1 MTQQQS
7 INIDSKKLFN
17 LGANMMVA
25 GFVNQ
30 TPENAKKLFKD
41 LKQGDALRTGELSSQ
56 NSCFKIPV
64 KLQLD
69 RSEYRGQFNF
79 PNFELSLKAMLQKF
93 QTEVRKDKELKELRT
108 LTNETTGGILFN
120 LPSGVEING
129 NVNVLMMAVEPMADC
144 IVIKLMFVNPDQFAV

>member
-41 LKQGDALRTGELSSQ
+41 LKQGDALRTG
-56 NSCFKIPV
+56 
-64 KLQLD
+64 
-69 RSEYRGQFNF
+69 SEYRGQFNF

>member
-41 LKQGDALRTGELSSQ
+41 LKQGDALRTG
-56 NSCFKIPV
+56 
-64 KLQLD
+64 
-69 RSEYRGQFNF
+69 
-79 PNFELSLKAMLQKF
+79 
-93 QTEVRKDKELKELRT
+93 
-108 LTNETTGGILFN
+108 
-120 LPSGVEING
+120 
-129 NVNVLMMAVEPMADC
+129 
-144 IVIKLMFVNPDQFAV
+144 